1 MVTRIVTLILLALL
15 AAIHNQLWLGSG
27 SVEHVRE
34 LRAQIQEQQ
43 AANALISQEVER
55 LRLEVNDL
63 KEGGEMIEEKGR
75 SELGMLKPGE
85 IYIQIMP

>member
-1 MVTRIVTLILLALL
+1 MVARLVTLILLVLL

-27 SVEHVRE
+27 SVEHVQDLRE
-34 LRAQIQEQQ
+34 QIARQR
-43 AANALISQEVER
+43 AANALVQHEVER

-75 SELGMLKPGE
+75 SELGMIKSGE